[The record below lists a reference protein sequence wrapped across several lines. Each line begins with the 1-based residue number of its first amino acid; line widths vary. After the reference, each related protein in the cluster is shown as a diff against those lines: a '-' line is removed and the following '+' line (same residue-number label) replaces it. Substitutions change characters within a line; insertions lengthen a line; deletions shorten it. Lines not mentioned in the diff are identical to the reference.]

1 MRRWLIC
8 ALLFAATL
16 INYVAG
22 QILSL
27 LKPILDIEL
36 GWTNEEFGWVNS
48 LFQGAYAVS
57 YLAFGWCV
65 DRRGTRIGYAVS
77 IAAWSLAAA
86 AHALVNSVGGFA
98 IARIALGLGEGGN
111 FPAAIEAVARRFTAR
126 SAPWRPPCS
135 IRGRMSAP
143 CWPRR
148 LIPPLA
154 MAIGWHGIFLLAG
167 AAGFV
172 WLV

>member
-16 INYVAG
+16 VNYINS

-57 YLAFGWCV
+57 YLAFGWFINQTPGRAS
-65 DRRGTRIGYAVS
+65 DT
-77 IAAWSLAAA
+77 
-86 AHALVNSVGGFA
+86 
-98 IARIALGLGEGGN
+98 
-111 FPAAIEAVARRFTAR
+111 
-126 SAPWRPPCS
+126 PC
-135 IRGRMSAP
+135 R
-143 CWPRR
+143 
-148 LIPPLA
+148 
-154 MAIGWHGIFLLAG
+154 
-167 AAGFV
+167 
-172 WLV
+172 